1 MSPVVAM
8 EPTLL
13 DLVVWKQEVGQ
24 AIMPKEVL
32 SLANYLLVNST
43 VQQTLT
49 QFEVRIKRKGTD

>member
-1 MSPVVAM
+1 M

-49 QFEVRIKRKGTD
+49 QFKVRIKRKGTD